1 MAQWVVSK
9 SETPIPWFIIILPIK
24 SIQKCYFG
32 GVPFFLTPNYCTIC
46 CWLLYI
52 YIIYMCTVYPCLV
65 SHLQIFGLTTPS
77 PFLSG
82 RNICMICVFSRYY
95 PEFKMFGTHPIIML
109 LVCVCVSHYY
119 HHNGWYSVWTIPHYY
134 LLYCWLNWYCI
145 MFILIIITKHTHYIH
160 IYIYTYIYTYIWKY
174 VCIQWYVNLNI
185 IPLWL
190 V

>member
-1 MAQWVVSK
+1 MKWHSGLSPNPKPQSHGLSSFYPSKVFKNVILVVSLFFWHP
-9 SETPIPWFIIILPIK
+9 TT
-24 SIQKCYFG
+24 
-32 GVPFFLTPNYCTIC
+32 VPYVVDC
-46 CWLLYI
+46 YI

-160 IYIYTYIYTYIWKY
+160 IYIYTYIYIHIYENTYVY
-174 VCIQWYVNLNI
+174 NGMLT
-185 IPLWL
+185 
-190 V
+190 